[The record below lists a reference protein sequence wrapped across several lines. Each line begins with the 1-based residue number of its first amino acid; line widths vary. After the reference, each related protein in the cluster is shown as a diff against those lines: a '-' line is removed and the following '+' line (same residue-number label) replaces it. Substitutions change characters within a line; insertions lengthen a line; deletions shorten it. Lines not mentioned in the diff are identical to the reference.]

1 MSLLKDLYSPRFYN
15 DLSDALKE
23 VLPSFQKQ
31 LFLKQIFSDEFA
43 EKELKARMRHTS
55 VVLHQFMPPDYK
67 QTVDIILKLI
77 RSWKKRGM
85 SYGGLEHMF
94 IPDYIEVYGIDHFD
108 LSMKSFESVTQFVS
122 CEFAVRPFF
131 IRYGNQMVNQMIT
144 WSKHKSE
151 RVRRLSSEGSRPR
164 LPWAMAIP
172 ALKKDPSPILPILE
186 NLKNDPSQD
195 VRRSVANNINDIAK
209 DHPDIVMKLA
219 RDWKGISKETDAIIK
234 HGSRTLLK
242 KGHAE
247 ILSHYGLKSK
257 NILVSDFKIQTPVV
271 KTGDSVSFSFRITN
285 DDKKEQTVR
294 LEYGLY
300 YNKSNNQLARKV
312 FKISEKKYK
321 AGAVIDVS
329 RKQSFRKITT
339 RIFYPGKHSLSII
352 VNGEEK
358 LIKNFMLKR

>member
-15 DLSDALKE
+15 GLSDALE
-23 VLPSFQKQ
+23 ELLPSFRKQ
-31 LFLKQIFSDEFA
+31 LFLKQIFTDEFA
-43 EKELKARMRHTS
+43 GKELKARMRHTS

-67 QTVDIILKLI
+67 QAVAIILKLI
-77 RSWKKRGM
+77 SFWKKRGVH
-85 SYGGLEHMF
+85 YGGLEHMF
-94 IPDYIEVYGIDHFD
+94 LPDYIEVYGIDHFD
-108 LSMKSFESVTQFVS
+108 LSMKAFETVTQFVS

-131 IRYGNQMVNQMIT
+131 IRYVNQMVNQMII
-144 WSKHKSE
+144 WSKHKND

-186 NLKNDPSQD
+186 TLKNDPSEF

-219 RDWKGISKETDAIIK
+219 RDWKGISRETDAIIK

-247 ILSHYGLKSK
+247 ILNHFGLKSK

-271 KTGDSVSFSFRITN
+271 KTGASLSFSFRIKN
-285 DDKKEQTVR
+285 ADKKDQTIR

-321 AGAVIDVS
+321 AGSVIDIL
-329 RKQSFRKITT
+329 RNQSFRKITT
-339 RIFYPGKHSLSII
+339 RTFYPGKHQLSII

-358 LIKNFMLKR
+358 VVKEFILK